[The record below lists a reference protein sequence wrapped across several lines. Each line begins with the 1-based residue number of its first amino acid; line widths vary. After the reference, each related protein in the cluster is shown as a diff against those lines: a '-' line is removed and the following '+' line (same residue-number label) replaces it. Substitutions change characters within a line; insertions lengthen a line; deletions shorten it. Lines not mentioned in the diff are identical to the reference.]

1 MTQPTIE
8 QLIDILVDAGYSAKP
23 SRDEQSVVIGF
34 GPRGFARVTPDY
46 AISHGEEVAAA
57 RVEAGKGVKGGEQA
71 AIRGAL
77 NDAGIYARA

>member
-23 SRDEQSVVIGF
+23 SRDEQSAVIGF
-34 GPRGFARVTPDY
+34 GPRGFARISPDFV
-46 AISHGEEVAAA
+46 INHGDEVPAA

-71 AIRGAL
+71 AIRGAI
-77 NDAGIYARA
+77 NEAGICARA